1 MNYNPSIKILLTMM
15 TTLAYIEMILE
26 KVSFDTNLF
35 EKELTKAIKTLDK
48 NDRNELFLWCEH
60 QFGESKMELI
70 NQCFNIQKKL
80 VA

>member
-1 MNYNPSIKILLTMM
+1 MM

-60 QFGESKMELI
+60 QFGESKISRMNPIFTSSI
-70 NQCFNIQKKL
+70 NL
-80 VA
+80 